1 MFKKIAAAAALA
13 ILSTTAVAQ
22 TSAPLY
28 FGADFGSTKLDG
40 ASDRESSYGIFAGYQ
55 FTPMFAAELGFRRM
69 ADFNDTFAGTRADV
83 TIDQTAISLIG
94 TLPLQRGF
102 NVFGRLGYN
111 DLRVKANVRG
121 FSGSESDDGLLL
133 GIGLGYQFTNTVSG
147 RIEVQRPSSDSS
159 NISAGIAFAF

>member
-13 ILSTTAVAQ
+13 ILSSTAVAQ
-22 TSAPLY
+22 ARAPIY
-28 FGADFGSTKLDG
+28 VGADFGSTKLDG
-40 ASDRESSYGIFAGYQ
+40 FSDRESSYGIFAGYQ
-55 FTPMFAAELGFRRM
+55 FTPMFAAEVSFRRL

-83 TIDQTAISLIG
+83 TLDQTAVSLVG
-94 TLPLQRGF
+94 TLPLNRGF

-111 DLRVKANVRG
+111 DLKAKANVSG
-121 FSGSESDDGLLL
+121 FSGSASDDGLLL
-133 GIGLGYQFTNTVSG
+133 GVGLGYQFSSTVSG